1 MLPKLF
7 FSFALLF
14 STLGINS
21 ALAQSLSLEES
32 KASNQI
38 QILMESNDRLQ
49 KTLDQTN
56 ATNQQQ
62 VKALAQNLTAI
73 QKRLNNLETRSLG
86 PVATPVQLEANA
98 GVIQDL
104 QFKTK
109 TLIEKFEE
117 NNKSLKLIIEEKN
130 LNPDMV
136 RFYLVYSQE
145 QQKIKTQLLELEKNL
160 RSFDSGIIFP
170 VLEPL
175 QAGPLESLTGFAK
188 FKAEILKQLSS
199 EIESLTTQF
208 AALSSNQYF
217 LADPT
222 DDEQKAYMAIW
233 GINMKD
239 SVNQKATRQYHQK
252 IVKQYSKSIQQLAAF
267 KSKYSQAGFMGV
279 GDSSIGYKI
288 SELEEVKIFGKTS
301 PEDIAKLIETQ
312 YQPTNKIEID
322 TSHEDMMF
330 WFLVALSIFGATAIS
345 ITLWKVYTVTNEKT
359 KQ

>member
-1 MLPKLF
+1 MLKLLISSTLF
-7 FSFALLF
+7 F
-14 STLGINS
+14 STLGFNS
-21 ALAQSLSLEES
+21 VLAQGLPLEGNPS
-32 KASNQI
+32 QSQM
-38 QILMESNDRLQ
+38 QSLMESNSRLQ
-49 KTLDQTN
+49 DTLNQVN
-56 ATNQQQ
+56 AANQQQ
-62 VKALAQNLTAI
+62 VQALTQNLAVI
-73 QKRLNNLETRSLG
+73 QKRLNTLETRSLG

-109 TLIEKFEE
+109 KLIEKFEE
-117 NNKSLKLIIEEKN
+117 NNKTLKLIIDEKN

-160 RSFDSGIIFP
+160 RSFDAGIIFP

-188 FKAEILKQLSS
+188 FKGEILNQLSG
-199 EIESLTTQF
+199 EIESLTAQF
-208 AALSSNQYF
+208 ATLSSNQYF

-252 IVKQYSKSIQQLAAF
+252 IVKEYSQSMKQLTAF
-267 KSKYSQAGFMGV
+267 KAKFSQATLMGV
-279 GDSSIGYKI
+279 DDSSIGYKI

-312 YQPTNKIEID
+312 YQPANKIEID

-330 WFLVALSIFGATAIS
+330 WFLVALSIFGATAIG